1 MDIGTIGGLL
11 FAIACILG
19 GQALEGG
26 HAGSLMQATAAI
38 IVLGGTLGAVAVS
51 FPMPDLIRGV
61 KMGKNA
67 FTQKKSD
74 IGDLI
79 KTVVD
84 LAGIARREGVLALE
98 QRMAEIKDPFLKRA
112 VGFLVDGVDA
122 AVARDAL
129 ETEIATEYEEGV
141 AGAKVFEAAG
151 GYSPTVGIIGAVLG
165 LIHVMENLSDP
176 SKLGGGIATAF
187 VATVY
192 GVGIANL
199 MFLPMANKLKRK
211 LVVERERK
219 TLIAEGVLSIQAGL
233 NPRVLEEKL
242 AAYAGAHAP
251 PKSADAGA
259 AEKG

>member
-1 MDIGTIGGLL
+1 MDIGSVGGIV

-38 IVLGGTLGAVAVS
+38 IVLGGTMGAIMVS
-51 FPMPDLIRGV
+51 FPMSDVKRGLGL
-61 KMGKNA
+61 GKLA
-67 FTQKKSD
+67 FGEKKSD
-74 IGDLI
+74 IGDII
-79 KTVVD
+79 KQVVE

-98 QRMAEIKDPFLKRA
+98 QKLTEIKEPFLKRA

-122 AVARDAL
+122 SIARDAL
-129 ETEIATEYEEGV
+129 ETEIHHEFDGGSV
-141 AGAKVFEAAG
+141 AAKVWESAG
-151 GYSPTVGIIGAVLG
+151 GFAPTVGILGAVLG

-192 GVGIANL
+192 GVGSANL
-199 MFLPMANKLKRK
+199 LFLPIANKLKRK
-211 LVVERERK
+211 LALEKDRK

-242 AAYAGAHAP
+242 ASYSGHHAP
-251 PKSADAGA
+251 KADDH
-259 AEKG
+259 K